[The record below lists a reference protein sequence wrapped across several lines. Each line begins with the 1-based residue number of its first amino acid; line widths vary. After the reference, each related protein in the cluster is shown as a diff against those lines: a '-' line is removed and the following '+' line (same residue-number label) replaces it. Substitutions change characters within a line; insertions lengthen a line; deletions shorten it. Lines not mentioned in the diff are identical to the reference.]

1 MNNSEI
7 IGFYDYYYDQ
17 YDFSRIG
24 NGSGKL
30 YVNKPANDIQRF
42 FYNDKTCPFCNTSL
56 KHVFIHYQHGSNG
69 RGDVYLTGDIFE
81 CPICMWWT
89 YKTHFVDEE
98 DNINSV
104 NSIHTKTRY
113 YAITK
118 KFNIGDNEDTVLA
131 ESLIINSIYN
141 YILYTIFKNRK
152 KQTIK
157 FKKYLI
163 IMAKIK

>member
-1 MNNSEI
+1 MVSWLDEF
-7 IGFYDYYYDQ
+7 GFPYYISTD
-17 YDFSRIG
+17 
-24 NGSGKL
+24 
-30 YVNKPANDIQRF
+30 
-42 FYNDKTCPFCNTSL
+42 
-56 KHVFIHYQHGSNG
+56 
-69 RGDVYLTGDIFE
+69 
-81 CPICMWWT
+81 
-89 YKTHFVDEE
+89 DEE
-98 DNINSV
+98 DF
-104 NSIHTKTRY
+104 KKY
-113 YAITK
+113 ITK

>member
-30 YVNKPANDIQRF
+30 YVDKPANDIQRF
-42 FYNDKTCPFCNTSL
+42 FYNDKTCPFCNTAL

-89 YKTHFVDEE
+89 YK
-98 DNINSV
+98 NSFLLM
-104 NSIHTKTRY
+104 
-113 YAITK
+113 K
-118 KFNIGDNEDTVLA
+118 K
-131 ESLIINSIYN
+131 II
-141 YILYTIFKNRK
+141 
-152 KQTIK
+152 
-157 FKKYLI
+157 
-163 IMAKIK
+163 